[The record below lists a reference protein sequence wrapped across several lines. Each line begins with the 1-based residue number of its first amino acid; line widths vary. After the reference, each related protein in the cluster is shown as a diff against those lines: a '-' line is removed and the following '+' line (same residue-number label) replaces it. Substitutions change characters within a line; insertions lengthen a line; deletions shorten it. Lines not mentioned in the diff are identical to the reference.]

1 MGEATKPT
9 NPQNNRFSSR
19 TTHTHKHKLVGDQ
32 EYCSVRGYCCFI
44 QYFHALCAQGRCGAG
59 TAVHSNSVS
68 HVPQGEPRAFLR
80 LAVGFSPVSLNYWI
94 CCCSDLDSCAAD
106 PCLLL
111 PRYLEINYWSLAL
124 LDWCVLQHPEPVPR
138 AVSNQQELQLVLGV
152 QIDRQSRCRKSKT
165 KHNLY
170 NDKTV
175 KPLHRNTGVTD
186 RGKKLSIFQA
196 N

>member
-1 MGEATKPT
+1 MTKNIAQWGAIAALYSIFTPCV
-9 NPQNNRFSSR
+9 
-19 TTHTHKHKLVGDQ
+19 H
-32 EYCSVRGYCCFI
+32 RG
-44 QYFHALCAQGRCGAG
+44 GAG
-59 TAVHSNSVS
+59 LGLPCTVILHHTCPKENR
-68 HVPQGEPRAFLR
+68 EPFCAWL
-80 LAVGFSPVSLNYWI
+80 SPVSLNYWI

-152 QIDRQSRCRKSKT
+152 QTDRQSRCRKSKT